1 MKSVDTN
8 ILLYGTNAD
17 CDEHTWARPVL
28 EQMLSEP
35 GAWIL
40 ADQVL
45 FEYYRLLRHPRVL
58 ARPLSGRDAAEQ
70 LRYFRDLAGC
80 YHCGYEISLW
90 PEVIAL
96 LDDDNFAPA
105 RTFDAVLAVTL
116 RAARVERLYTRNAK
130 DFESL
135 GWFEVTNPEP

>member
-1 MKSVDTN
+1 MKSPDTN

-17 CDEHTWARPVL
+17 CEEHAWARPVL

-35 GAWIL
+35 GEWIV

-45 FEYYRLLRHPRVL
+45 LEYYRLLRNPKVL
-58 ARPLSGRDAAEQ
+58 ASPLSGRDAAEQ
-70 LRYFRDLAGC
+70 LRFFRDLSGC

-96 LDDDNFAPA
+96 LDDDHFAPA

-116 RAARVERLYTRNAK
+116 RAAGVKKLFTRNEK
-130 DFESL
+130 DFDAL
-135 GWFEVTNPEP
+135 GWFDVMNPEP